1 MDMLKLKFM
10 VVPEE
15 LGSKAYVPDAVRL
28 RIVRPEAMLFS
39 RTPWGQWDEDG

>member
-1 MDMLKLKFM
+1 MLRLKFM

-28 RIVRPEAMLFS
+28 RIVCPDALLFEENS
-39 RTPWGQWDEDG
+39 W